1 MNRIVTRLR
10 TLNSALPGLLAGILL
25 YAVPTELIGLL
36 LVPDKRRY
44 TVGLLAGIAL
54 ACYMA
59 VHMALAIRS
68 ATDFRTEKQAK
79 ATVVLHAILRYGVVA
94 AVFFLIAFFD
104 LGYFWATAIGI
115 LGLKISAY
123 LQPTFQKIMDRRR

>member
-1 MNRIVTRLR
+1 MNRIVTRLK

-44 TVGLLAGIAL
+44 TVGLLSGIAL

-59 VHMALAIRS
+59 VHMANGEASEGHRCFACDSSIWGCCSSFFCDR
-68 ATDFRTEKQAK
+68 
-79 ATVVLHAILRYGVVA
+79 
-94 AVFFLIAFFD
+94 VF
-104 LGYFWATAIGI
+104 
-115 LGLKISAY
+115 
-123 LQPTFQKIMDRRR
+123 

>member
-1 MNRIVTRLR
+1 MNRIIKRLR

-25 YAVPTELIGLL
+25 YAVPAEIIGLCF
-36 LVPDKRRY
+36 VPDKRMY
-44 TVGLLAGIAL
+44 TVGLLSGIAL

-79 ATVVLHAILRYGVVA
+79 ATVVLHAILRYGIVA
-94 AVFFLIAFFD
+94 AVFFLITFFR
-104 LGYFWATAIGI
+104 LGYFWAAAIGI
-115 LGLKISAY
+115 LSLKISAY

>member
-1 MNRIVTRLR
+1 MNRIVKRLR

-25 YAVPTELIGLL
+25 YSVPTEIIGLIF
-36 LVPDKRRY
+36 VPDKWKY
-44 TVGLLAGIAL
+44 TVGLYTGIAL
-54 ACYMA
+54 AIYMA

-79 ATVVLHAILRYGVVA
+79 ATVVLHAILRYGIVA
-94 AVFFLIAFFD
+94 AVFFVITFFD
-104 LGYFWATAIGI
+104 LGYFWAAAIGI

-123 LQPTFQKIMDRRR
+123 LQPTFQRILDRRR